1 MDRFIDTITH
11 QICKQWRTGKIRLKI
26 GEDRK
31 YLLVGPGSE
40 AGFRLVK
47 LVVDHKGNDD
57 VAPMF
62 ERSRGLR
69 AKFPRRWY
77 QTEGPTL
84 DAPTGSHTGPRT
96 SFTRNPH
103 TSATYTWLVT
113 MRSPP
118 GTPAAWTRP
127 PCRFPLIRRRMSD
140 SAAAICSGPRMRAA
154 TGGPYTVTPHTPN
167 LSFHRLRTST
177 LPSAGTLEGD
187 FRV

>member
-1 MDRFIDTITH
+1 MGRFIDTITH
-11 QICKQWRTGKIRLKI
+11 QICKQWRTDMIRLKI

-40 AGFRLVK
+40 AGFRLVE
-47 LVVDHKGNDD
+47 LVVDYKGNDD

-62 ERSRGLR
+62 ERSRGLW

-84 DAPTGSHTGPRT
+84 DAPTGNRTRPRT

-103 TSATYTWLVT
+103 TSATYTWPVT

-118 GTPAAWTRP
+118 PPGTLAAWTRP
-127 PCRFPLIRRRMSD
+127 PCRFSPD
-140 SAAAICSGPRMRAA
+140 STANVRFGSCDLFWIPHESRHRWAVHGHA
-154 TGGPYTVTPHTPN
+154 TDT
-167 LSFHRLRTST
+167 
-177 LPSAGTLEGD
+177 
-187 FRV
+187 

>member
-1 MDRFIDTITH
+1 M
-11 QICKQWRTGKIRLKI
+11 IRLKI

-40 AGFRLVK
+40 AGFRLVE
-47 LVVDHKGNDD
+47 LVVDYKGNDD

-62 ERSRGLR
+62 ERSRGLW

-84 DAPTGSHTGPRT
+84 DAPTGSRTGPRT

-103 TSATYTWLVT
+103 TSATYTWPVT

-118 GTPAAWTRP
+118 PRARSLHGRVRPAV
-127 PCRFPLIRRRMSD
+127 FPLIRRRMSD
-140 SAAAICSGPRMRAA
+140 SAAAICSGSRMRAA
-154 TGGPYTVTPHTPN
+154 TGGPYTATPQTPN
-167 LSFHRLRTST
+167 LSFHRPRTSI